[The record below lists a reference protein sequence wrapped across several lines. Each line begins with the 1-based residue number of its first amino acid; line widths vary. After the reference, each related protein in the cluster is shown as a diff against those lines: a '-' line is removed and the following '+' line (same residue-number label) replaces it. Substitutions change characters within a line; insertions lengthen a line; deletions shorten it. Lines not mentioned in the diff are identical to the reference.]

1 MQSLKRKPG
10 FNVFL
15 KPAHPFT
22 FEAFETKIPF
32 QFSSLEND
40 AVDTTNPSLNGQK
53 LRKDTMFA
61 AAVLSM
67 WVGHIMHAQRQR
79 PPARAAFARVRA
91 GRFVRPRP
99 LPAARMSVRNASF
112 TAAEFLNFLC
122 TSGSMTTTLLLS
134 R

>member
-1 MQSLKRKPG
+1 MEVRKIAP
-10 FNVFL
+10 L
-15 KPAHPFT
+15 EEHT
-22 FEAFETKIPF
+22 HEALQP
-32 QFSSLEND
+32 
-40 AVDTTNPSLNGQK
+40 VPY
-53 LRKDTMFA
+53 
-61 AAVLSM
+61 
-67 WVGHIMHAQRQR
+67 RQR
-79 PPARAAFARVRA
+79 PLARAAFARVRV